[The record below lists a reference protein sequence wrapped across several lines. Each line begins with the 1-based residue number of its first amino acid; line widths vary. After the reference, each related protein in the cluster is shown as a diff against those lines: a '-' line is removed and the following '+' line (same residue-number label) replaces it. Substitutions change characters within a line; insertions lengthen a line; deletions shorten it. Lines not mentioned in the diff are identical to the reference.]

1 MKRFL
6 VALLLVN
13 ELADGATI
21 SGSPQTIV
29 QSIRSV
35 IHHKLAIQLY
45 RQQQQQTIE
54 SLQQVASLV
63 NFSFILRGMSPGQ
76 ASGDFIDVT
85 QLADNRLLVRF
96 GDVMGHDRQA
106 AELAITLQ
114 TMFRDPTIA
123 SLLANRYRQQNGLIE
138 SLALLEMLVQEVS
151 DKTYRFY
158 TMTSTI
164 IDFDRATLTSLFAGS
179 GEFYL
184 VRSTADG
191 ISVQE
196 LYDSTATTTFVS
208 LDTSIASA
216 TDNADNIVPLD
227 SHYQQGDVLVYLSDG
242 LLERHIGNERLDSH
256 PLLKQLIADCLNECT
271 NFAKFAE
278 LLFKKITSHTD
289 NPMPDDSSILAL
301 QLLAPKKPRHS
312 RD

>member
-13 ELADGATI
+13 ELADGATTPV
-21 SGSPQTIV
+21 SPQARTIV
-29 QSIRSV
+29 QRIRSMV
-35 IHHKLAIQLY
+35 ANKLAIQLY
-45 RQQQQQTIE
+45 RQQQKQTIE
-54 SLQQVASLV
+54 ALQQVASLV
-63 NFSFILRGMSPGQ
+63 NFSFILKGMSPDK

-85 QLADNRLLVRF
+85 QLENNRLLVRF

-114 TMFRDPTIA
+114 TIFRDPTIN
-123 SLLANRYRQQNGLIE
+123 SLLAQRYQQQNGLIE

-151 DKTYRFY
+151 DRTYRFY

-164 IDFDRATLTSLFAGS
+164 IDFDKATLTSVFAGS

-184 VRSTADG
+184 VRSTDNG
-191 ISVQE
+191 VTVQG

-208 LDTSIASA
+208 LDTNIVSA
-216 TDNADNIVPLD
+216 TDRADDIVPLD
-227 SHYQQGDVLVYLSDG
+227 NGYQQGDVLVYLSDG
-242 LLERHIGNERLDSH
+242 LLERYVGDERLDDH
-256 PLLKQLIADCLNECT
+256 PILKQLIADCLKECANFN
-271 NFAKFAE
+271 NFAE
-278 LLFKKITSHTD
+278 QLFKKIARHTD

-301 QLLAPKKPRHS
+301 QLLAPS
-312 RD
+312 NS

>member
-13 ELADGATI
+13 ELADGATTPV
-21 SGSPQTIV
+21 SPQARTIV
-29 QSIRSV
+29 QRIRSMV
-35 IHHKLAIQLY
+35 ANKLAIQLY
-45 RQQQQQTIE
+45 RQQQKQTIE
-54 SLQQVASLV
+54 ALQQVASLV
-63 NFSFILRGMSPGQ
+63 NFSFILKGMSPDK

-85 QLADNRLLVRF
+85 QLENNRLLVRF

-114 TMFRDPTIA
+114 TIFRDPTIN
-123 SLLANRYRQQNGLIE
+123 SLLAQRYQQQNGLIE

-151 DKTYRFY
+151 DRTYRFY

-164 IDFDRATLTSLFAGS
+164 IDFDKATLTSVFAGS

-184 VRSTADG
+184 VRSTDNG
-191 ISVQE
+191 VTVQG

-208 LDTSIASA
+208 LDTNIVSA
-216 TDNADNIVPLD
+216 TDRADDIVPLD
-227 SHYQQGDVLVYLSDG
+227 NGYQQGDVLVYLSDG
-242 LLERHIGNERLDSH
+242 LLERYVGDERLDDH
-256 PLLKQLIADCLNECT
+256 PILKQLIADCLKECT
-271 NFAKFAE
+271 NFNNFAE
-278 LLFKKITSHTD
+278 QLFKKIARHTD

-301 QLLAPKKPRHS
+301 QLLAPS
-312 RD
+312 NS